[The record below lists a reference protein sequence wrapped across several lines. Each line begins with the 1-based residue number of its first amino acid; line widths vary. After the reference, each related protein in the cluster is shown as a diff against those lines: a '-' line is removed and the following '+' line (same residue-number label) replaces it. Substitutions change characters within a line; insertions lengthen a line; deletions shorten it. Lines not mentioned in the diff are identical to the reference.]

1 MRGKIVKGIAGFY
14 YVHIVESGVYEC
26 KAKGV
31 FRKEGQKPLVGDD
44 VEIDILE
51 KTEKTGNIVR
61 IFPRKNALTRPAVAN
76 VDQAMVVFAVTK
88 PKPHFNLL
96 DRFLV
101 MMESKG
107 VPAILC
113 FNKKDIAD
121 DLRIQELREI
131 YGRCGYPILFSSA
144 RKKENIEEIKA
155 RCGDQDPIEWAKEYD
170 DEYYTV
176 LSENESKAKLMMD
189 LDRGGKKPR
198 KDIAKWSEVK
208 DYFSYFYPMYYK
220 KDYTLPENI
229 APSDAEKIL
238 TEYLKVYSEE
248 DEKDIW
254 FQKIKELC
262 EPLGFTPNVKEYKQN
277 PEKYK
282 GHVGDVS
289 TVIRIA
295 VTSRTNTP
303 DLCAIMKILGKDET
317 ESRIADAI
325 NYYKEVK

>member
-1 MRGKIVKGIAGFY
+1 MTAD
-14 YVHIVESGVYEC
+14 EVYE
-26 KAKGV
+26 
-31 FRKEGQKPLVGDD
+31 RTL
-44 VEIDILE
+44 
-51 KTEKTGNIVR
+51 
-61 IFPRKNALTRPAVAN
+61 
-76 VDQAMVVFAVTK
+76 
-88 PKPHFNLL
+88 
-96 DRFLV
+96 
-101 MMESKG
+101 
-107 VPAILC
+107 
-113 FNKKDIAD
+113 
-121 DLRIQELREI
+121 
-131 YGRCGYPILFSSA
+131 
-144 RKKENIEEIKA
+144 
-155 RCGDQDPIEWAKEYD
+155 EWAKEYD
-170 DEYYTV
+170 DEYYAV
-176 LSENESKAKLMMD
+176 LSKNESKAKLMMN

-220 KDYTLPENI
+220 KTIRCPKTSLPRT
-229 APSDAEKIL
+229 PKKIL
-238 TEYLKVYSEE
+238 TEYLKVYNEE

-317 ESRIADAI
+317 VSRIADAI

>member
-1 MRGKIVKGIAGFY
+1 
-14 YVHIVESGVYEC
+14 
-26 KAKGV
+26 
-31 FRKEGQKPLVGDD
+31 
-44 VEIDILE
+44 
-51 KTEKTGNIVR
+51 
-61 IFPRKNALTRPAVAN
+61 
-76 VDQAMVVFAVTK
+76 
-88 PKPHFNLL
+88 
-96 DRFLV
+96 
-101 MMESKG
+101 
-107 VPAILC
+107 
-113 FNKKDIAD
+113 
-121 DLRIQELREI
+121 
-131 YGRCGYPILFSSA
+131 
-144 RKKENIEEIKA
+144 
-155 RCGDQDPIEWAKEYD
+155 
-170 DEYYTV
+170 
-176 LSENESKAKLMMD
+176 MMD

-238 TEYLKVYSEE
+238 TEYLKVYNEE

-303 DLCAIMKILGKDET
+303 DLCAIMKILGRDET